1 MCLCLIGCVPVAET
15 SVQNLSSATSAR
27 SLYFFLNLI
36 SSYRHEFYRISRDV
50 TCVWRR
56 IETVAASS
64 RSPGSCSTAQT
75 KLRTETCSTV
85 RSGRGVLCRPGHCS
99 HRHQAPACHRARPRS
114 PFVPLTLCTAGPPVY
129 VLATRSLFAVLP
141 RSRRLQCD
149 YCRGPGNCSATVR
162 RHGARLLAVHG
173 QPDIALQDCTWPR
186 LIVRASAC
194 TLWPLMCARPAR
206 TAIDRRHVAGHRQCP
221 PWRHAD
227 DLPTTAPG
235 CGQRTYPCP
244 LGRSDPHYTYISSHT
259 PSRFKTRYFYFHHLF
274 YKNTY

>member
-1 MCLCLIGCVPVAET
+1 MYVSLSHRMCSGCRNKRSKSLISHFCAFSLC
-15 SVQNLSSATSAR
+15 
-27 SLYFFLNLI
+27 FLNLI
-36 SSYRHEFYRISRDV
+36 CSYRHEFYRISRDV

-75 KLRTETCSTV
+75 KLRTETCSSV

-99 HRHQAPACHRARPRS
+99 HRHQAPACHPARPRS

-206 TAIDRRHVAGHRQCP
+206 TASIGVTSPDTDSAHRG
-221 PWRHAD
+221 AM
-227 DLPTTAPG
+227 PTTYLRPRRAADSGRTRAP
-235 CGQRTYPCP
+235 
-244 LGRSDPHYTYISSHT
+244 
-259 PSRFKTRYFYFHHLF
+259 
-274 YKNTY
+274 